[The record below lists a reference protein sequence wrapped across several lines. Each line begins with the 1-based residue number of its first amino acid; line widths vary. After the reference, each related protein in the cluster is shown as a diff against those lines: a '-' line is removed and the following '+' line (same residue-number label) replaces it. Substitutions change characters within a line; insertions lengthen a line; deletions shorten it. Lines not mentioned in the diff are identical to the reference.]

1 LCGIVRLLPPGLSIS
16 IDPPEALS
24 SLQRLRST
32 RNHPENAPHGI
43 KWFQVCYPSF
53 TVAQDT
59 KLPKEDYMATQIFD
73 VKKLKKF
80 NDEKRHKE
88 DIWSDDKGTVTLLCL
103 KPGQEVITHTH
114 HGAHIWTI
122 MEGEGQLLTGKEPQT
137 ITPGQIV
144 VVPALEN
151 HGIRNA
157 STEDLVIVSITTA
170 GD

>member
-1 LCGIVRLLPPGLSIS
+1 LCGIVRLPPPRTVDLYRPAGSTQLKG
-16 IDPPEALS
+16 S
-24 SLQRLRST
+24 SST
-32 RNHPENAPHGI
+32 GNHPENDPHGI
-43 KWFQVCYPSF
+43 KWFQVCCPSF
-53 TVAQDT
+53 TVAQGT

-157 STEDLVIVSITTA
+157 STADLVIVSITTA